1 MSTDRWQLLSEW
13 HNAWLVAGA
22 DANATACGVN
32 SSNAIRTWRR
42 RLTRWRRLA
51 QGCRASSK
59 RLRSRSPPAISP
71 RMTRCWTS
79 IRVSDRIEFVGL
91 MARGGMG
98 DVYRATDVRL
108 QRDVALKLL
117 AHAGTDDT
125 QRIERFLQEA
135 RVTAALD
142 HANIVKVFDVGVL
155 DGRPYLVAE
164 LLDGETLRARLGRGP
179 LAVEEATGLP
189 APSPPVLSRACGRPG
204 SPRFETGQCLSDAIG
219 RDQDS

>member
-1 MSTDRWQLLSEW
+1 
-13 HNAWLVAGA
+13 
-22 DANATACGVN
+22 
-32 SSNAIRTWRR
+32 
-42 RLTRWRRLA
+42 
-51 QGCRASSK
+51 
-59 RLRSRSPPAISP
+59 
-71 RMTRCWTS
+71 MTRY
-79 IRVSDRIEFVGL
+79 SDVDTLVGPYRIVGL

-108 QRDVALKLL
+108 QRDVALKFL

-179 LAVEEATGLP
+179 LAADGGQTDRRRSGRR
-189 APSPPVLSRACGRPG
+189 SCCRACGRPG
-204 SPRFETGQCLSDAIG
+204 SPRFEAGQCLSDAIG